1 MVSGGSGTPLVGTMV
16 GSGILVA
23 VAVSVGVNVGVSVG
37 LGVIVRVG
45 VAVGGREVGSGSV
58 GIKLGKGTVGVNAI
72 FPNAITT
79 RQSRM
84 TRTARIPDR
93 IPNCGHVK
101 PKRVFLDLSGDL
113 GIQEPFTGRV
123 LRDKVNRNYYH
134 HYIGSKKIT
143 EFLQSVA
150 IIPIHYPREKG
161 QCRLSEIYRGRQTT
175 GKRPSKAVGL
185 AIRLIQNQPKCW
197 KIMEKTEHPEYFFLW
212 QVVQAV

>member
-1 MVSGGSGTPLVGTMV
+1 LVGTRV

-23 VAVSVGVNVGVSVG
+23 VAVSVGVNVGVLVG

-58 GIKLGKGTVGVNAI
+58 GIKLGKATVGVYVI
-72 FPNAITT
+72 FPNAIITRHSKTT
-79 RQSRM
+79 R
-84 TRTARIPDR
+84 TTR

-101 PKRVFLDLSGDL
+101 PKRVFLNLSGDL

-134 HYIGSKKIT
+134 HYIGSKKFT

-185 AIRLIQNQPKCW
+185 A
-197 KIMEKTEHPEYFFLW
+197 
-212 QVVQAV
+212 V